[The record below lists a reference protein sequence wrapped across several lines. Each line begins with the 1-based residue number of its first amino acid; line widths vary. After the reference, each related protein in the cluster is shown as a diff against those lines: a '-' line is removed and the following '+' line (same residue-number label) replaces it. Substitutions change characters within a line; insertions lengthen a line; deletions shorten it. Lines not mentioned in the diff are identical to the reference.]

1 MLIFLRSRCPAGV
14 IDKRDFPSAWKGV
27 PPSNTYSVVEILL
40 RQTPGAW
47 LYWILLEVKWS
58 VAEIYNA
65 FVFIHSLICCSVAQ
79 LCPTLCNLMD
89 CSTPGFPVLPCFPEL
104 AQIHVPIE
112 SVMPS
117 SHLILCHPLLL
128 LLLQSF
134 PGSGSFPN
142 VSAVHIKWPKYW
154 SLSFSTSPSSEYSGL
169 IFFRMDWLD
178 PLAVQGTLK
187 SLLLPST
194 RVCV

>member
-89 CSTPGFPVLPCFPEL
+89 CSMLGFPVL
-104 AQIHVPIE
+104 
-112 SVMPS
+112 SPS
-117 SHLILCHPLLL
+117 PWVCSNSCPLSRWCHPTISSSVAPFSSCP
-128 LLLQSF
+128 QSQKTQHQCLF
-134 PGSGSFPN
+134 QWVGSPHQ
-142 VSAVHIKWPKYW
+142 VAKV
-154 SLSFSTSPSSEYSGL
+154 
-169 IFFRMDWLD
+169 
-178 PLAVQGTLK
+178 A
-187 SLLLPST
+187 
-194 RVCV
+194 